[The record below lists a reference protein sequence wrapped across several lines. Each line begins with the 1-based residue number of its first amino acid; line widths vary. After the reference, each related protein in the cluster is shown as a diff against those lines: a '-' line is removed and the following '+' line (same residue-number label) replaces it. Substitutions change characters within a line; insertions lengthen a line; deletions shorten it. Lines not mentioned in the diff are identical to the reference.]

1 MFIPKLLHR
10 VCVFLELRESHAR
23 HLCVALRHSRWSRPQ
38 AWARELQTLEHS
50 GMPLAD
56 VMCEEALRPV
66 VVVQVVED
74 LVAEKR
80 LSRLSALLITE
91 AILRQVDSQ
100 GRWVGM
106 PPSAGRAVTLP
117 AEMSSWVHHY
127 WR

>member
-10 VCVFLELRESHAR
+10 VCVFLELRESHTR

-38 AWARELQTLEHS
+38 AWARELQALERS
-50 GMPLAD
+50 GMPLTE

-74 LVAEKR
+74 LAQEKR
-80 LSRLSALLITE
+80 LSRLSALLIEE

-106 PPSAGRAVTLP
+106 PPQPGRAVVLP
-117 AEMSSWVHHY
+117 AEMSSWISHY